1 MFSTN
6 KLIAAIIFAAALLTD
21 AAALPFNS
29 KLSEADKE
37 TLNKGE
43 VLIKSIDKFKN
54 AAIEGNNPGIA
65 RITEEIKELG
75 PNYLAEII
83 QIRPYEGNEDL
94 MQKMRIVL
102 EDIPNYAGIQY
113 WSEQHERYW
122 DLYSSAYIVGQEKI
136 SDTAVKY
143 NADLYMSP
151 FGTIHSPIL
160 IEQTDDYLF
169 YVSGNTNDLKYEEKI
184 TCIKKNNMK
193 SAILLFRDGDNW
205 ILYGLGGCKAMK
217 VAMFQERI
225 ERSFI
230 NRIKTFCNYVFTKI

>member
-83 QIRPYEGNEDL
+83 QIRP
-94 MQKMRIVL
+94 
-102 EDIPNYAGIQY
+102 
-113 WSEQHERYW
+113 
-122 DLYSSAYIVGQEKI
+122 
-136 SDTAVKY
+136 
-143 NADLYMSP
+143 
-151 FGTIHSPIL
+151 
-160 IEQTDDYLF
+160 
-169 YVSGNTNDLKYEEKI
+169 
-184 TCIKKNNMK
+184 
-193 SAILLFRDGDNW
+193 
-205 ILYGLGGCKAMK
+205 
-217 VAMFQERI
+217 
-225 ERSFI
+225 
-230 NRIKTFCNYVFTKI
+230 

>member
-1 MFSTN
+1 
-6 KLIAAIIFAAALLTD
+6 
-21 AAALPFNS
+21 
-29 KLSEADKE
+29 
-37 TLNKGE
+37 
-43 VLIKSIDKFKN
+43 
-54 AAIEGNNPGIA
+54 
-65 RITEEIKELG
+65 
-75 PNYLAEII
+75 
-83 QIRPYEGNEDL
+83 

-169 YVSGNTNDLKYEEKI
+169 YVSGNTNDLKFHLRKKEQYEI
-184 TCIKKNNMK
+184 CN
-193 SAILLFRDGDNW
+193 
-205 ILYGLGGCKAMK
+205 
-217 VAMFQERI
+217 
-225 ERSFI
+225 FI
-230 NRIKTFCNYVFTKI
+230 VQGR

>member
-65 RITEEIKELG
+65 RITEEIKELE

-94 MQKMRIVL
+94 MHKMRSVL

-113 WSEQHERYW
+113 WSVQHERYW

-136 SDTAVKY
+136 NDTAVKY
-143 NADLYMSP
+143 NADLYMAP

-169 YVSGNTNDLKYEEKI
+169 YVSGNTNDLKFEGKF
-184 TCIKKNNMK
+184 TCVKKNNMK

-205 ILYGLGGCKAMK
+205 ILCGLGGCTAMK

>member
-65 RITEEIKELG
+65 RITEEIKELE

-94 MQKMRIVL
+94 MHKMRSVL

-113 WSEQHERYW
+113 WSVQHERYW
-122 DLYSSAYIVGQEKI
+122 DLDSSA
-136 SDTAVKY
+136 
-143 NADLYMSP
+143 
-151 FGTIHSPIL
+151 
-160 IEQTDDYLF
+160 
-169 YVSGNTNDLKYEEKI
+169 
-184 TCIKKNNMK
+184 
-193 SAILLFRDGDNW
+193 
-205 ILYGLGGCKAMK
+205 
-217 VAMFQERI
+217 
-225 ERSFI
+225 
-230 NRIKTFCNYVFTKI
+230 